1 MYYKLIRNNFSSV
14 SPESNSGKAVPG
26 RLYRTSHY
34 YNKRTGLLVERLHY
48 ICDTLENADYLVP
61 ALIYKVQV
69 TQSPRFKRLLPIL
82 IQVPGRTGIRFIGVP
97 SVNQR
102 SVCDGES
109 GADPSTFSQ
118 TEFELVYEGHARD
131 DEHSKGCILVSAHC
145 EQTLTARWLSE
156 QTAKEETRL
165 EICQSTR

>member
-1 MYYKLIRNNFSSV
+1 MYYKLIRNNSS
-14 SPESNSGKAVPG
+14 SPASNDNSKAVPG
-26 RLYRTSHY
+26 KLYRVSHY
-34 YNKRTGLLVERLHY
+34 YNKRLDKLVERLHF

-82 IQVPGRTGIRFIGVP
+82 IQVPGRSGIRFHRGSLP
-97 SVNQR
+97 
-102 SVCDGES
+102 
-109 GADPSTFSQ
+109 
-118 TEFELVYEGHARD
+118 
-131 DEHSKGCILVSAHC
+131 EHSKGCILVSAHC

-165 EICQSTR
+165 EICNNINFYRS